1 MSTTTRA
8 RLIKRLGLA
17 TAVAASMMAVVAGS
31 ASAAALPT
39 GANNVAFNSSPGGWT
54 SNVSY
59 GGLCLLP
66 AVACAHGDSAWLA
79 TGGSGS
85 VAPNG
90 HLQSSFGSLVGA
102 LSNTSITWSSP
113 SFKINPKWNTV
124 VAKYKVRGH
133 LAALINL
140 GGRAQFRF
148 RLTDLSDAGRSFDA
162 VTARDLH
169 DRPDYKKA
177 SATVPLAKVHTG
189 DTYRIDVITRFTAP
203 VATVPVVGY
212 VDYDEVHLKLANK

>member
-8 RLIKRLGLA
+8 LIKRLGLA

-31 ASAAALPT
+31 ASAAALPS
-39 GANNVAFNSSPGGWT
+39 GANNVTFNSAPGGWT
-54 SNVSY
+54 SHVSY
-59 GGLCLLP
+59 GGLCLVP
-66 AVACAHGDSAWLA
+66 AVTCAAGGGDWLA

-85 VAPNG
+85 VQPNG
-90 HLQSSFGSLVGA
+90 HLQSSFGAVVGA
-102 LSNTSITWSSP
+102 LSNTSITWTSP
-113 SFKINPKWNTV
+113 SFQINPKWTKV

-133 LAALINL
+133 LAALLNL

-148 RLTDLSDAGRSFDA
+148 RLTDLSNDSRSFDA

-177 SATVPLAKVHTG
+177 SATVPLARVHTG

-203 VATVPVVGY
+203 VATLPVIGD
-212 VDYDEVHLKLANK
+212 VDYDEVHLKLSN

>member
-8 RLIKRLGLA
+8 RLVKRLGLA

-39 GANNVAFNSSPGGWT
+39 GANNVTFNSSPGGWS

-59 GGLCLLP
+59 GGLCLIP
-66 AVACAHGDSAWLA
+66 AVTCAAGSGDWIS
-79 TGGSGS
+79 TGGSGT
-85 VAPNG
+85 VQPNG
-90 HLQSSFGSLVGA
+90 HVQSGFGALVGA
-102 LSNTSITWSSP
+102 LSNTTITWSSP
-113 SFKINPKWNTV
+113 SFKIDPKWNTV

-133 LAALINL
+133 LASLLNL

-148 RLTDLSDAGRSFDA
+148 RLTDLSDASRSFDA

-177 SATVPLAKVHTG
+177 SATVPLAKVHNG
-189 DTYRIDVITRFTAP
+189 DTYRIDVITHFTAP
-203 VATVPVVGY
+203 VATVPVSSD
-212 VDYDEVHLKLANK
+212 VDYDEVHLKLSL